1 LDFRSEFGLA
11 TSRRLS
17 KRGPPPYTLDVMTR
31 ARLNRRGL
39 MAGALGLS
47 AVGLSAVGALSA
59 CSRTPAPT
67 DESGRVRLRV
77 AAGGPADALHGG
89 FYQALAVGAYE
100 RRGLNVEI
108 LSGPPG
114 ADIPALLAASAVEL
128 AIGRDSFL
136 PLRLIAE
143 RAPVKA
149 VAAFLQ
155 KDPVVLLA
163 HPGQQLQDLTILRG
177 RKLLMEPRD
186 QDGFW
191 TWLRARFDL
200 AADQAQPGAV
210 DDNLKAFRDDTDSVL
225 IARLTDG
232 GPEAVA
238 RAVGFQPLILS
249 PAEDGYPSYSGLVL
263 APNAFA
269 RDNAQAL
276 RNFIAASVEGWR
288 DYVHGDGAK
297 GDALIRRANP
307 DLPQRALDAAR
318 AALRARAMVDG
329 GDAALY
335 GLGAMTPE
343 RWQAFADQT
352 QGAYPAAP
360 DWREAFT
367 SQYLPSR
374 G

>member
-1 LDFRSEFGLA
+1 
-11 TSRRLS
+11 
-17 KRGPPPYTLDVMTR
+17 MTR
-31 ARLNRRGL
+31 ARPHRRSL
-39 MAGALGLS
+39 MAGALGLT
-47 AVGLSAVGALSA
+47 ALGALSA
-59 CSRTPAPT
+59 CGRSPVQT

-77 AAGGPADALHGG
+77 AAGGPAGALHGG
-89 FYQALAVGAYE
+89 FYQAIATGAYE

-108 LSGPPG
+108 LAGPSG

-136 PLRLIAE
+136 PMRLIAE

-155 KDPVVLLA
+155 KDPVVLMA
-163 HPGQQLQDLTILRG
+163 HPGQELEDLTVLRG
-177 RKLLMEPRD
+177 RRILMEPAD
-186 QDGFW
+186 QAGFW

-200 AADQAQPGAV
+200 AADQAQAGAPE
-210 DDNLKAFRDDTDSVL
+210 DNLKAFRADPESVL
-225 IARLTDG
+225 IGRATDG
-232 GPEAVA
+232 ASSLVA
-238 RAVGFQPLILS
+238 PAVGFAPLVLT
-249 PAEDGYPSYSGLVL
+249 PAEDGYPSYSSLVL

-276 RNFIAASVEGWR
+276 RDFIAASVEGWR
-288 DYVHGDGAK
+288 DYVHGEGAK

-307 DLPQRALDAAR
+307 DLSQRRLDAAR
-318 AALRARAMVDG
+318 QTLRAEAMVDG

-335 GLGAMTPE
+335 GLGTMTPE

-352 QGAYPAAP
+352 QTAYSAPP

-367 SQYLPSR
+367 IQYLPAR

>member
-1 LDFRSEFGLA
+1 MLDFRVGIGPGDA
-11 TSRRLS
+11 RRLS

-31 ARLNRRGL
+31 PRLHRRGL
-39 MAGALGLS
+39 MAGALGLT
-47 AVGLSAVGALSA
+47 ALGVLTA
-59 CSRTPAPT
+59 CGRTPAQT
-67 DESGRVRLRV
+67 DEAGRVRLRV
-77 AAGGPADALHGG
+77 AAGGPAGALHGG
-89 FYQALAVGAYE
+89 FYQAVATGAYE

-108 LSGPPG
+108 LSGPSG

-128 AIGRDSFL
+128 AVGRDSFL
-136 PLRLIAE
+136 PLRLVAD

-163 HPGQQLQDLTILRG
+163 HPDQELEDLTVLRG
-177 RKLLMEPRD
+177 RRILMEPGD
-186 QDGFW
+186 QDSFW
-191 TWLRARFDL
+191 LWLRARFDL
-200 AADQAQPGAV
+200 ASDQARVGAAE
-210 DDNLKAFRDDTDSVL
+210 DNLKAFREDRESVL

-232 GPEAVA
+232 APEAIA
-238 RAVGFQPLILS
+238 REVGFQPLVLI

-269 RDNAQAL
+269 RDNGQAL
-276 RNFIAASVEGWR
+276 RDFIAASVEGWR
-288 DYVHGDGAK
+288 DYVHGDGAR

-307 DLPQRALDAAR
+307 DLPQRVLDAAR
-318 AALRARAMVDG
+318 TALRAQAMVDG

-343 RWQAFADQT
+343 RWQAFAEQT
-352 QGAYPAAP
+352 QSAYSSVP